1 MCMTHIALLCI
12 ILKRGLIYKSYLHI
26 STNGVFRLSCSFI
39 GYINTISIE
48 DPPIGQG
55 ANSVIRFTLITDPS
69 DVGLFKINSTTVS
82 INK

>member
-1 MCMTHIALLCI
+1 MPHIAFVVHY
-12 ILKRGLIYKSYLHI
+12 YKSYLHI
-26 STNGVFRLSCSFI
+26 STNGVQSISLSCPFI

-55 ANSVIRFTLITDPS
+55 ANSVITFTLITDPS

-82 INK
+82 KQSSPSS